1 MNICMNRG
9 MYRKSFFN
17 VVRMVRQ
24 IGRVGW
30 ESFTNS
36 FMSLAIPGICSMDD
50 VKFEAYNMHIK

>member
-1 MNICMNRG
+1 MNRG